1 VRHADAARVLPCG
14 VNEHIELSGFV
25 YRGRA
30 WNIECGFFPKGNFE
44 WALLVEG
51 SNELEDEPAL
61 RGGPA
66 VAWRVTKNASLTLE
80 YLCSTCESD
89 LAEDSKGR

>member
-1 VRHADAARVLPCG
+1 MAALR
-14 VNEHIELSGFV
+14 I
-25 YRGRA
+25 
-30 WNIECGFFPKGNFE
+30 
-44 WALLVEG
+44 EG

-80 YLCSTCESD
+80 YPYSSYKSD
-89 LAEDSKGR
+89 LAEDSKGRELDSAHQVWLRSSACSSRPRPPYGRSQVLVPPTVSSSISRVG